1 MTLPKF
7 HELFTDVLEVL
18 SDNQMHHRIELRKE
32 VLDRLELTESERSET
47 MSGGGNRAGSRVHWA
62 CEHLAQSGAITR
74 PKRGFMQIT
83 DFGISLL
90 KANPNGVTLEVL
102 RETEGLKA
110 WTARSIA
117 SREARRTMSEGNSE
131 SIAEPEIDSS
141 DSPIESIDT
150 AIRVMNSALAGDL
163 LQRIREEKPEF
174 LEKLVLRLLHE
185 MGYGASL
192 ENLEHIGGSGD
203 EGVDGV
209 IHQDQLGIDKIY
221 VQAKRYRES
230 GPIGRPTI
238 QSFVG
243 ALSGKKATRGVF
255 ITTSRFSTD
264 ALEYVSNLTGFSV
277 VLIDG
282 EQLVKFMLERK
293 VGVMTQQ
300 TFEVLSIDENFFGE
314 DLL

>member
-1 MTLPKF
+1 
-7 HELFTDVLEVL
+7 
-18 SDNQMHHRIELRKE
+18 
-32 VLDRLELTESERSET
+32 
-47 MSGGGNRAGSRVHWA
+47 
-62 CEHLAQSGAITR
+62 
-74 PKRGFMQIT
+74 
-83 DFGISLL
+83 
-90 KANPNGVTLEVL
+90 
-102 RETEGLKA
+102 
-110 WTARSIA
+110 
-117 SREARRTMSEGNSE
+117 MSEGNAE
-131 SIAEPEIDSS
+131 SSAESEIDNS
-141 DSPIESIDT
+141 DSPIESMDT

-255 ITTSRFSTD
+255 ITTSRFSAD
-264 ALEYVSNLTGFSV
+264 ALEYVSSLTGFSV

-282 EQLVKFMLERK
+282 EQLVKFMLENK

-300 TFEVLSIDENFFGE
+300 TFEVLSIDEDFFGE
-314 DLL
+314 ELL

>member
-1 MTLPKF
+1 MALPKF
-7 HELFTDVLEVL
+7 KDLFTDVLSVL
-18 SDNQMHHRIELRKE
+18 SDNQMHPRIELRQE
-32 VLDRLELTESERSET
+32 VVALLNLTESELTET
-47 MSGGGNRAGSRVHWA
+47 MKGGGNRLGSRIHWA
-62 CEHLAQSGAITR
+62 CEYLVQSGAVSR
-74 PKRGFMQIT
+74 PKRGHFQIT
-83 DFGISLL
+83 ELGMNLMS
-90 KANPNGVTLEVL
+90 KNPSGVTLEIL
-102 RETEGLKA
+102 RETEGLQA
-110 WTARSIA
+110 WRDRTIA
-117 SREARRTMSEGNSE
+117 NRVSRVTSASDVE
-131 SIAEPEIDSS
+131 STDLDFENDDAPL
-141 DSPIESIDT
+141 ESIDS
-150 AIRVMNSALAGDL
+150 AIKLMNTALAGDL

-192 ENLEHIGGSGD
+192 DNLQHIGGSGD

-221 VQAKRYRES
+221 VQAKRYREA

-255 ITTSRFSTD
+255 ITTSRFSAD
-264 ALEYVSNLTGFSV
+264 ALDYVSNLTGFSV

-282 EQLVKFMLERK
+282 EQLVKFMLDNK
-293 VGVMTQQ
+293 VGVTTQE
-300 TFEVLSIDENFFGE
+300 TFEVLAIDENFFGE